1 MSPIE
6 NQRRASS
13 SCLTALATIVASLL
27 SAGVAWR
34 IHTDS
39 ASGVP
44 KDSTAAR
51 VAARAAAIAAIASS
65 CSITEQQ
72 DVTRK
77 LRAGASK
84 AVPRDSVWWQQS
96 LCDGQSGLVV
106 FVSTLIEGQQ
116 GARTSFLVRVSDT
129 TARFDRLPQ
138 STASA
143 LASETQFAVLTN
155 VTAVKAQ
162 LFVPAAAL
170 RWAHRC
176 EDALRIYVRPLNSLS
191 RSWTGPWR
199 ESSVR
204 LIRSRPADCAQYL
217 RSLPSCEAVGRDT
230 SALPMR
236 LTYEEWW
243 RENED
248 AREEKKWREEVIRA
262 RNDLSEKVAREEK
275 AARENSGRSPD
286 ITPTPPM
293 RGAQAPI
300 PGGVTV
306 GDARRALQGYGNGVM
321 ALPPRPPL
329 PGETKKPIRRCR
341 PE

>member
-1 MSPIE
+1 
-6 NQRRASS
+6 
-13 SCLTALATIVASLL
+13 
-27 SAGVAWR
+27 
-34 IHTDS
+34 
-39 ASGVP
+39 
-44 KDSTAAR
+44 
-51 VAARAAAIAAIASS
+51 
-65 CSITEQQ
+65 
-72 DVTRK
+72 
-77 LRAGASK
+77 
-84 AVPRDSVWWQQS
+84 VWWQQS

-116 GARTSFLVRVSDT
+116 GARTSFLVRLSDT

-176 EDALRIYVRPLNSLS
+176 EDVLRIHVRPLNSLS

-217 RSLPSCEAVGRDT
+217 RSLPSCGEAVGRDT

-248 AREEKKWREEVIRA
+248 AREEKKWREEVLRA
-262 RNDLSEKVAREEK
+262 RKEWREKVAREEK
-275 AARENSGRSPD
+275 EARENPGR
-286 ITPTPPM
+286 
-293 RGAQAPI
+293 A
-300 PGGVTV
+300 
-306 GDARRALQGYGNGVM
+306 
-321 ALPPRPPL
+321 PRPPVRGAAAPGDRISINDTFPVRPGYTRARKLSPL
-329 PGETKKPIRRCR
+329 PGHTTKQTRRCR